1 MNRILAIIFSVWF
14 SMLTFG
20 QVTFVAQAP
29 KSVDVES
36 QFRLK
41 YVLQN
46 ADGSDFKAPSFADF
60 EVLAGPSVS
69 QYSDFQII
77 NGHSSSK
84 KSITYTYIL
93 QPKKSGSFRI
103 PAATIKADGK
113 IYRSQML
120 MIAVHAGSGSSS
132 QGRNNIK
139 SDDDDDDFAFAS
151 QQRGPHLSKNDLYF
165 TVGATKRQVYE
176 QEPIMLTYKFHSR
189 VGVRLANVML
199 RQKPDLKGFWTQEV
213 ELPRN
218 LSPTTERVGNSLYRV
233 GTNLQY
239 VIFPQKTGKLDIPGI
254 TFDCDVLHSDHN
266 IDEIDAFFN
275 GGGQISRRVSCATD
289 NLTIDVL
296 PLPQPQPAGFS
307 GGVGQFTAKTQLLTP
322 SLQTNDIATLRFTI
336 SGSGNMKLIKAP
348 AIVFPKDFDTYDP
361 KMTDKTRV
369 SVDGITGEVYYDYT
383 FVPRNVGEYDIP
395 EADFI
400 FFDTQKRS
408 YVTLH
413 TQALHLDVKKG
424 KRSKEDVEA
433 EMAMRNSDI
442 RDIHQQT
449 SSFAPFETGW
459 DAGAGWIGSVRYF
472 ITLLVIIVAS
482 CIVLRFFG
490 RRKARRS
497 DVAGMRNRGARR
509 KANKHLQKAAKVLTT
524 NDHGAFYAALATAL
538 RGYFA
543 DKLARNAAALT
554 NEEIISELSGRQVP
568 LELVDGVRHLLED
581 CDFARFAPA
590 GDSTQL
596 QHDFQRATDLIDNL
610 EAHL

>member
-1 MNRILAIIFSVWF
+1 
-14 SMLTFG
+14 MLTFG

-41 YVLQN
+41 FVLQN
-46 ADGSDFKAPSFADF
+46 ADGSDFKPPVFSDF

-84 KSITYTYIL
+84 RSITYTYIL
-93 QPKKSGSFRI
+93 QPKKPGTFRI
-103 PAATIKADGK
+103 PAATIQADGK
-113 IYRSQML
+113 VFKSQVL
-120 MIAVHAGSGSSS
+120 TVAVRPGSASSS
-132 QGRNNIK
+132 QSHNRIK
-139 SDDDDDDFAFAS
+139 SDDDDDMVFAA
-151 QQRGPHLSKNDLYF
+151 QQYGSSLSKNDLYF

-218 LSPTTERVGNSLYRV
+218 LSPTTDRVGNSLYRV

-239 VIFPQKTGKLDIPGI
+239 VIFPQKTGKLEIPGI
-254 TFDCDVLHSDHN
+254 TFDCDVLHNDHN

-307 GGVGQFTAKTQLLTP
+307 GGVGQFRIKTQLLTP
-322 SLQTNDIATLRFTI
+322 SLLTNDIATLRVTI

-348 AIVFPKDFDTYDP
+348 AIIFPKDFDTYEA

-395 EADFI
+395 AADFI
-400 FFDTQKRS
+400 YFDTQQRE
-408 YVTLH
+408 YITLH
-413 TQALHLDVKKG
+413 TDAQHLDVKKG

-442 RDIHQQT
+442 HDIHEGADVDAFT
-449 SSFAPFETGW
+449 TDFGAPASW
-459 DAGAGWIGSVRYF
+459 VGSVRYF
-472 ITLLVIIVAS
+472 LSLLAIVVSA
-482 CIVLRFFG
+482 CGALQYLR
-490 RRKARRS
+490 RRYARRS

-509 KANKHLQKAAKVLTT
+509 KANKHLQKAAKVLAT
-524 NDHGAFYAALATAL
+524 NDHAAFYAALSAAL

-543 DKLARNAAALT
+543 DKLMRDAAALT
-554 NEEIISELSGRQVP
+554 NEDILTELTSRSVP
-568 LELVDGVRHLLED
+568 AELLDIVRRMLED

-590 GDSTQL
+590 GDGTQR
-596 QHDFQRATDLIDNL
+596 QSDFQRASDLIDNL
-610 EAHL
+610 EAHLK